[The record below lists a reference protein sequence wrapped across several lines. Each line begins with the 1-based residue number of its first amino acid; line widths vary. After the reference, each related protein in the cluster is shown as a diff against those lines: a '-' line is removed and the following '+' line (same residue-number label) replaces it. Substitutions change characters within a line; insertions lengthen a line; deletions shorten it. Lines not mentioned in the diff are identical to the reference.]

1 MVRFSLSPGSQEVIT
16 PHTVPRHLCQM
27 VELGIGIPEYK
38 CPTCRCL
45 IEARPVTAFVLRD
58 LVEGMGDVT
67 RLLSLPDEER
77 HDPDYGFSR
86 EVLEDIS
93 LAAYFYPLDLDT
105 F

>member
-1 MVRFSLSPGSQEVIT
+1 M
-16 PHTVPRHLCQM
+16 
-27 VELGIGIPEYK
+27 
-38 CPTCRCL
+38 
-45 IEARPVTAFVLRD
+45 LRD